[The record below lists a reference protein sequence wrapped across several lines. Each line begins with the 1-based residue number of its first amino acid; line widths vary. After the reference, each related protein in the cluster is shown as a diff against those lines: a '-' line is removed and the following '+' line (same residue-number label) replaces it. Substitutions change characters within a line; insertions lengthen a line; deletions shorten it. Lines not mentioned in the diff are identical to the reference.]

1 MEIILKLFL
10 ALLAGLI
17 IGFAN
22 KYQFHRESETPI
34 RVFVMICLG
43 ATLITIT
50 STEFFKGIS
59 PSWTSDPGRLS
70 AQVVSA
76 LGFLGTGIIWM
87 SEEEG
92 KLKGVYV
99 AASLWVTAIIGML
112 IGVGLHSA
120 TVLGI
125 LFIIIIYWSYN
136 LIDYK
141 KKLNNNKAKE

>member
-1 MEIILKLFL
+1 MEIIFKLFL

-17 IGFAN
+17 IGFVN
-22 KYQFHRESETPI
+22 RYQFHRESTTPI
-34 RVFVMICLG
+34 RVFAMICLG

-50 STEFFKGIS
+50 SAEFLKEFSSSLTG
-59 PSWTSDPGRLS
+59 DPGRLS
-70 AQVVSA
+70 GQVVSA

-99 AASLWVTAIIGML
+99 VASLWVTAIIGML

-125 LFIIIIYWSYN
+125 LFIIIIYRSYN

>member
-1 MEIILKLFL
+1 MEIIFKLFL

-17 IGFAN
+17 IGFVN
-22 KYQFHRESETPI
+22 RYQFHRESTTPI
-34 RVFVMICLG
+34 RVFAMICLG

-50 STEFFKGIS
+50 STEFLKEFSSSLTG
-59 PSWTSDPGRLS
+59 DPGRLS
-70 AQVVSA
+70 GQVVSA

-99 AASLWVTAIIGML
+99 VASLWVTAIIGML